1 MNKYL
6 DDHRETFNT
15 KLSLLLPAQ
24 DNHASNLHSAM
35 RYSMLN
41 GGKRIRPLLCIA
53 AADAIAEN
61 NSATFSVAAAIEMMH
76 VYSLIHDD
84 LPSMDNDDLRRGK
97 PTCHVKFNEAT
108 AILAGD
114 ALQALAFETIADI
127 SSLTYQNHIRL
138 IKILAANIG

>member
-6 DDHRETFNT
+6 DDHRVTFNT

-53 AADAIAEN
+53 AADAISEN

-76 VYSLIHDD
+76 VYLSLIH
-84 LPSMDNDDLRRGK
+84 
-97 PTCHVKFNEAT
+97 
-108 AILAGD
+108 I
-114 ALQALAFETIADI
+114 
-127 SSLTYQNHIRL
+127 
-138 IKILAANIG
+138 

>member
-53 AADAIAEN
+53 AADAISEN

-97 PTCHVKFNEAT
+97 PTCHVKSVSYT
-108 AILAGD
+108 H
-114 ALQALAFETIADI
+114 
-127 SSLTYQNHIRL
+127 LTLPTKRIV
-138 IKILAANIG
+138 